1 METEVEVL
9 WVMVSDW
16 HLLKLGTEGTKLGM
30 QGMWPVLEMCSVLEV
45 CGHSWVWEVN
55 PRVT

>member
-1 METEVEVL
+1 MEVL